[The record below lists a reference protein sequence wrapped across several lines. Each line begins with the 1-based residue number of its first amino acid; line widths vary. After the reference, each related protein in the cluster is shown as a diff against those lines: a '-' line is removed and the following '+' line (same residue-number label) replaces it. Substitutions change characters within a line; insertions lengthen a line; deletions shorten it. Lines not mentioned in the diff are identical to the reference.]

1 MSSGRKERYGP
12 EAYAEVIRLI
22 SEGRPLTDCLGGPD
36 RPGKT
41 AFYQR
46 LKDDPQLNRDY
57 ELALSMR
64 ANCRI
69 DALLD
74 VNQRL
79 LEGKID
85 PQSAACISKN
95 LQWLASREDRNRWGD
110 RQVTEL
116 SGPGGRDLIPPH
128 EELSQFEFARLLA
141 FYLGKGTPPE
151 PIDGGE
157 LTALPMEASQ

>member
-1 MSSGRKERYGP
+1 MAGAKERYSP

-22 SEGRPLTDCLGGPD
+22 SEGRPLTDCLGGKD
-36 RPGKT
+36 RSGKT

-110 RQVTEL
+110 RQITEL
-116 SGPGGRDLIPPH
+116 SGAGGKDLFP
-128 EELSQFEFARLLA
+128 ESSRLDDLELARLVSWVMH
-141 FYLGKGTPPE
+141 KGETAQAR
-151 PIDGGE
+151 GE
-157 LTALPMEASQ
+157 LTVIESEAENGR